1 MMKKI
6 NTQRYKQKKFI
17 IYLLALA
24 FPLTVLSQ
32 NASNSAPAST
42 PQAPPPGSAAQNPQT
57 AAPSV
62 EPAPMTDIPLSELP
76 PPPPM
81 KNVITTEKPVRSIP
95 SGVLPRTAQ
104 EAPAQQQAPQSP
116 PADQGK
122 SPSATGTSAQTQT
135 AAAGSPGAPALPGVP
150 AGAVVPSI
158 PVPGGAAPSVAAG
171 TTRPAAGADSSAL
184 AIVPPQKKQPQPAQ
198 APKPEPARKKGS
210 ETYREEKSIFNVP
223 TANLRT
229 MKVIIDDQYNLV
241 GMVYGEERGFIRVL
255 STDNQGNFTETWKSP
270 PLNSPVRG
278 IFVENLDRVGEVEI
292 IAYTADG
299 NIFIYGYDTHDLKYR
314 TPEGTYPG
322 IKCMAIA
329 NLDNTPELEMLF
341 ITSVGKMVQF
351 DPKTKFEQWRSSD
364 TYLATDMIIGNVDN
378 DKEVEIILNT
388 GEVLNKQFKTVKW
401 KSDVKFGE
409 RLYLIDMDSD
419 GILELVTEYEEQYIR
434 IFDID
439 QRREKW

>member
-1 MMKKI
+1 MKKI
-6 NTQRYKQKKFI
+6 FI
-17 IYLLALA
+17 MYLLALA

-32 NASNSAPAST
+32 NTPNGAPAPS

-62 EPAPMTDIPLSELP
+62 EPATRTDIPLSELP

-95 SGVLPRTAQ
+95 SGVLPRTGQ

-122 SPSATGTSAQTQT
+122 TPAATGTSAQTQT
-135 AAAGSPGAPALPGVP
+135 AAAGVP

-158 PVPGGAAPSVAAG
+158 PVPGGAASSAGAA
-171 TTRPAAGADSSAL
+171 RPAAGADSSAL

-255 STDNQGNFTETWKSP
+255 SADNQGNFTETWKSP
-270 PLNSPVRG
+270 PLNSLVRG
-278 IFVENLDRVGEVEI
+278 IFVENLDRVGEAEI

-341 ITSVGKMVQF
+341 ITSEGKMVQF

-364 TYLATDMIIGNVDN
+364 TYTATDMVIGNVDN
-378 DKEVEIILNT
+378 DKEPEIILNT
-388 GEVLNKQFKTVKW
+388 GEVLNMQFKTVKW

-409 RLYLIDMDSD
+409 RLYLIDLD
-419 GILELVTEYEEQYIR
+419 GDDILELVTEYEEQYVR